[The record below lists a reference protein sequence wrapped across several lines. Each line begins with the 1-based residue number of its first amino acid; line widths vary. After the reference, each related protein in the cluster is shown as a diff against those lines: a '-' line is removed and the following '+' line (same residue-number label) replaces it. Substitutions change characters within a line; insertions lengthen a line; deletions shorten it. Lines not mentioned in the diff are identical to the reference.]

1 MTNSTNKSQISE
13 LDLFSVQAES
23 PNEIVNNQN
32 VIEHFDNLDLSKN
45 VLICNVKKDNVRH
58 FLDGS
63 AKIYYTGKKFPST
76 VALNKLFYF
85 IPYFG
90 KQCNLGF
97 TGIRD
102 LYLIKIARVGTRKEG
117 TPENAPNDLRLV
129 FELQFIKRL
138 YDRYQSH
145 KLHIWETFTDTTLD
159 TLTKDHQSPS
169 KSDPTVFN
177 EGDLRLV
184 EGQLTHIDCF
194 AGPGGICTGLHA
206 AGMQTLIA
214 IECIKSCC
222 ETYTAN
228 HPEVHVIHS
237 DIRKVMAEQILP
249 YIPANGVDLVTSG
262 MPCETFS
269 TAGNTSRS
277 FYDDRQFLF
286 REGLRIAQIA
296 NAKMILFENVPAITS
311 KRAEKEKGDLIVDI
325 LKKELKAAGYG
336 NYIEVVL
343 DSTKYGVPQRRNR
356 FFILA
361 CRYPEWKLQPPK
373 VGESPLTTV
382 GQALA
387 GLPNVIAN
395 SDVEGIQYTDEFSD
409 FERLMR
415 DDIFWHREKMTSSKI
430 LNHMPMRHRD
440 CTLKRFALLK
450 QGESLKN
457 LFDRYQGT
465 EREHLQEER
474 ILPKKMFIK
483 RNYRLKIDE
492 PSPTVTSHCL
502 DEFVHPLYDRALT
515 VRECARLQ
523 SFPDSYN
530 FVGGPYIVPHI
541 DRTIQDKY
549 EQIGDAVPPLLA
561 YAWGK
566 QIKQIF
572 EIND

>member
-1 MTNSTNKSQISE
+1 MAKSTNKSQIQE
-13 LDLFSVQAES
+13 LDLFSVQAEY

-32 VIEHFDNLDLSKN
+32 VIEHFDDLDLSKN

-90 KQCNLGF
+90 KQCDLGF

-117 TPENAPNDLRLV
+117 TPENDPNDLRIV
-129 FELQFIKRL
+129 FELQFVKRL
-138 YDRYQSH
+138 YDQYQPH
-145 KLHIWETFTDTTLD
+145 HLYIWETFTDTTLE
-159 TLTKDHQSPS
+159 TLTKDYQSPS
-169 KSDPTVFN
+169 ESDSTVFN
-177 EGDLRLV
+177 EGNLALQ
-184 EGQLTHIDCF
+184 EGKLTHIDCF

-214 IECIKSCC
+214 IEYIKSCC

-237 DIRKVMAEQILP
+237 DIRKVTPEQILP

-311 KRAEKEKGDLIVDI
+311 KRAEKDKGELIVDI
-325 LKKELKAAGYG
+325 LKKELKATGYG

-343 DSTKYGVPQRRNR
+343 DSTKYGVPQKRNR

-373 VGESPLTTV
+373 EGDSPLITV
-382 GQALA
+382 EQALA

-395 SDVEGIQYTDEFSD
+395 SDVEGTQYTDEHSD
-409 FERLMR
+409 FEQLMR
-415 DDIFWHREKMTSSKI
+415 DDTFWHREDMTSPEI
-430 LNHMPMRHRD
+430 LNHMPMKHRD

-450 QGESLKN
+450 QGESLKT
-457 LFDRYQGT
+457 LFDRYQGA
-465 EREHLQEER
+465 ERERLQKER

-483 RNYRLKIDE
+483 RNYRLRNDE

-541 DRTIQDKY
+541 DRTVQDKY

-572 EIND
+572 AKND

>member
-1 MTNSTNKSQISE
+1 MAKNTNKSQIPE
-13 LDLFSVQAES
+13 LDLFSVRAQY
-23 PNEIVNNQN
+23 PDEIVNNQD
-32 VIEHFDNLDLSKN
+32 VVEHFDDLDLSKN

-90 KQCNLGF
+90 KQCDLGF

-117 TPENAPNDLRLV
+117 TPENDPNDLRIV
-129 FELQFIKRL
+129 FELQFVKRL
-138 YDRYQSH
+138 YDQYQPH
-145 KLHIWETFTDTTLD
+145 KLHIWDTFTDTTLG
-159 TLTKDHQSPS
+159 TLTKDYESPS
-169 KSDPTVFN
+169 ESDSTIFN
-177 EGDLRLV
+177 EGDIRLQ
-184 EGQLTHIDCF
+184 EGKLTHIDCF

-206 AGMQTLIA
+206 AGLQTLIA
-214 IECIKSCC
+214 IEYIKSCC

-237 DIRKVMAEQILP
+237 DIRKVTPKQILP

-311 KRAEKEKGDLIVDI
+311 KRTEKDKGELIVDV

-373 VGESPLTTV
+373 PGDSPLVTV
-382 GQALA
+382 KEALA

-395 SDVEGIQYTDEFSD
+395 SDMEGKEYTDGHSD
-409 FERLMR
+409 FEQLMR
-415 DDIFWHREKMTSSKI
+415 DDAFWHREDMTSQKI
-430 LNHMPMRHRD
+430 LNHMPMKHRE
-440 CTLKRFALLK
+440 CTLKRFALLN
-450 QGESLKN
+450 QGDSLKT
-457 LFDRYQGT
+457 LFDRFQGA
-465 EREHLQEER
+465 ERERLQKER

-483 RNYRLKIDE
+483 RNYRLINDE

-502 DEFVHPLYDRALT
+502 DEFVHPLYNRALT

-541 DRTIQDKY
+541 DRTVQDKY

-561 YAWGK
+561 YAWGM

-572 EIND
+572 ENND